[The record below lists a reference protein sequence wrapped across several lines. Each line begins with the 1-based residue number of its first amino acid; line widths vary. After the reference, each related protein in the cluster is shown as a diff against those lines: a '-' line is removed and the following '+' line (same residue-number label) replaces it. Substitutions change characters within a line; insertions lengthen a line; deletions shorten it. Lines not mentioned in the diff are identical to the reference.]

1 MPGLDG
7 TGPAGPRGFGRG
19 GMGAGRGMGMG
30 RGMGRGRCFQGAGFS
45 AGGAV
50 AANDRAALEARLAA
64 LEGGA
69 KEIKKLLSEKTEKK
83 K

>member
-19 GMGAGRGMGMG
+19 WGMGAGRGMGMG
-30 RGMGRGRCFQGAGFS
+30 RGGCRRGAMAYFPAAQGDKS
-45 AGGAV
+45 
-50 AANDRAALEARLAA
+50 ALEARLAA
-64 LEGGA
+64 LENEA
-69 KEIKKLLSEKTEKK
+69 KEIRKLLSEKTEKK